1 MEVRAVTLADMLPP
15 PELSEQIA
23 QRELARVEQAK
34 NAVLLRQYRAE
45 QELKSKES
53 LKTQAKE
60 KVEAET
66 GLIQA
71 KTKAGQLKEVASSR
85 YKQELENAQLALDAA
100 EKQAEA
106 TLANGKAE
114 AAVINLQN
122 EAEVAGLRKAV
133 QGFTSVQTFAQFHLM
148 KKLGPALTE
157 IFASDDSDFG
167 RLFSNYLT
175 QPTSAAQK
183 SPTIP
188 TVAPPATAG
197 VEK

>member
-1 MEVRAVTLADMLPP
+1 MLPP
-15 PELSEQIA
+15 AELADQIA

-34 NAVLLRQYRAE
+34 NAVRLRQYRAE

-66 GLIQA
+66 RLIQA
-71 KTKAGQLKEVASSR
+71 KTKAGQLKEVALSQ
-85 YKQELENAQLALDAA
+85 YQQELENAQLALDAA
-100 EKQAEA
+100 EKQADA
-106 TLANGKAE
+106 TLAKGKAE

-133 QGFTSVQTFAQFHLM
+133 QGFASVQTFAQFHLM

-157 IFASDDSDFG
+157 IFASDDSEFG

-175 QPTSAAQK
+175 QPAVVSQK
-183 SPTIP
+183 PPTTP
-188 TVAPPATAG
+188 ALAPATTAG
-197 VEK
+197 GGK